1 MQIQSFSLKN
11 IGQFQDLSVSLAPT
25 QDYPSNITVFIGN
38 NGSGKTS
45 LLKSVATALTWF
57 VARLKHDKSNGT
69 PIPESVILNTANA
82 AAVEIIVNDQN
93 LQQQSQAYTW
103 RITKNRTARK
113 AEFTT
118 HLTELNQL
126 TDHYKYWLSENEQSS
141 LPLIAFYPVERSVID
156 IPLKIREKHQ
166 FLQID
171 GYDNALNNAVDF
183 RRFFEWFRDRED
195 IENELT
201 KRAKNSFVIET
212 QEMGDIFTDLQEA
225 NKRVDKLEVG
235 DFDGLRKEIE
245 KIKKALNFQI
255 EYEKINKKDIQ
266 LEAVRQAIY
275 IFMPEFNNL
284 RVKRKPHL
292 HMAVDKKDKTLNVT
306 QLSQGEK
313 SLMALVGDIARRL
326 AMMNPSL
333 ENPLHGKGII
343 LIDEIDMHLH
353 PQWQRSI
360 IQRLQ
365 TTFPNCQFIL
375 TTHSPL
381 VISDTQDILVYDLD
395 GQDITALPSLY
406 GQDANT
412 VLLQYMDT
420 NYRNAKVDEQII
432 QAIDAIQNNQLEQ
445 ANQLVETLRAEL
457 GSDQL
462 DVMRLV
468 AMLKKR
474 ALAKQG
480 K

>member
-25 QDYPSNITVFIGN
+25 QHYPSNITVFIGN

-45 LLKSVATALTWF
+45 LLKSAATALTWF

-126 TDHYKYWLSENEQSS
+126 TDYYKYWLSENEQSS

-195 IENELT
+195 VENEHWKDFIQLIN
-201 KRAKNSFVIET
+201 KNNF
-212 QEMGDIFTDLQEA
+212 F
-225 NKRVDKLEVG
+225 NKESGWAEV
-235 DFDGLRKEIE
+235 LSNH
-245 KIKKALNFQI
+245 LI
-255 EYEKINKKDIQ
+255 EYEKDSQ

-275 IFMPEFNNL
+275 AFMPDFKNL
-284 RVKRKPHL
+284 QVSRKPRL
-292 HMAVDKKDKTLNVT
+292 AMIIDKNDETLNVN

-326 AMMNPSL
+326 AMMNPKL
-333 ENPLHGKGII
+333 DNPLLGKGII

-432 QAIDAIQNNQLEQ
+432 QAMDAIQNNQLEH
-445 ANQLVETLRAEL
+445 ANHLIETLKSEL

-462 DVMRLV
+462 DVMRLI

-474 ALAKQG
+474 TLVKQG

>member
-11 IGQFQDLSVSLAPT
+11 IGRFQDLSVSLAPT
-25 QDYPSNITVFIGN
+25 QRYPSNITVFIGN

-82 AAVEIIVNDQN
+82 AAVEIIVNDKN

-126 TDHYKYWLSENEQSS
+126 TDHYKQWLGEDDQSS

-195 IENELT
+195 VENEHWKDFIQLIN
-201 KRAKNSFVIET
+201 KNNF
-212 QEMGDIFTDLQEA
+212 F
-225 NKRVDKLEVG
+225 NKESGWAEV
-235 DFDGLRKEIE
+235 LSNH
-245 KIKKALNFQI
+245 LI
-255 EYEKINKKDIQ
+255 EYEKDSQ

-275 IFMPEFNNL
+275 AFMPDFKNL
-284 RVKRKPHL
+284 QVSRKPRL
-292 HMAVDKKDKTLNVT
+292 AMIIDKNEETLNVN

-326 AMMNPSL
+326 AMMNPKL
-333 ENPLHGKGII
+333 DNPLLGKGII

-420 NYRNAKVDEQII
+420 NYRNPKVAEQII
-432 QAIDAIQNNQLEQ
+432 QAMDAIQNNQLEQ
-445 ANQLVETLRAEL
+445 ASQLIETLKSEL

-468 AMLKKR
+468 AMLKKKNHSQAGEIGCNR
-474 ALAKQG
+474 LIRG
-480 K
+480 LNRLN

>member
-1 MQIQSFSLKN
+1 MQIQSFCLKN

-93 LQQQSQAYTW
+93 LQQQSQVYTW

-113 AEFTT
+113 SEFSTY
-118 HLTELNQL
+118 LSELNQL
-126 TDHYKYWLSENEQSS
+126 TDHYKQWLGEDDRSS

-195 IENELT
+195 VENEPASQVNDYADIL
-201 KRAKNSFVIET
+201 KEELELVASLKNLNKNK
-212 QEMGDIFTDLQEA
+212 TDYQGFENLK
-225 NKRVDKLEVG
+225 NKLDKIINALEVG
-235 DFDGLRKEIE
+235 NR
-245 KIKKALNFQI
+245 
-255 EYEKINKKDIQ
+255 KDIVTKDLQ

-275 IFMPEFNNL
+275 TFIPEFSNL
-284 RVKRKPHL
+284 RVRRKPRL
-292 HMAVDKKDKTLNVT
+292 HMSVDKNDKTLNVN

-326 AMMNPSL
+326 AMMNL
-333 ENPLHGKGII
+333 KLDNPLLGKGII

-381 VISDTQDILVYDLD
+381 VISDSQDILVYDLD
-395 GQDITALPSLY
+395 GQEVNALPSLY

-420 NYRNAKVDEQII
+420 NYRNPKVAEQIS
-432 QAIDAIQNNQLEQ
+432 QAMDAIQNNQLEQ
-445 ANQLVETLRAEL
+445 ANYLIETLKSEL

-474 ALAKQG
+474 TLAKQE